1 MWPICGTLTVRRR
14 YRLAKTATIRA
25 RVQPDLKH
33 RVERLFAQLG
43 LSTTEAITLFYRQVD
58 LQQGLPFAV
67 RLPNAG
73 TVEAL
78 QEAESGEG
86 LTNWDSLEAMRAE
99 FG

>member
-1 MWPICGTLTVRRR
+1 M
-14 YRLAKTATIRA
+14 AKTATIRA

-67 RLPNAG
+67 RLPNAE

-78 QEAESGEG
+78 QQAESGEG
-86 LTNWDSLEAMRAE
+86 LTNWDNLEAMRTE